1 MDKKEDNGNRAIL
14 FFWINR
20 KEIVSK
26 LETFKDESIIYI
38 IFVVVQV
45 FLLFFFP
52 FSSGFNFNW
61 LFF

>member
-52 FSSGFNFNW
+52 FSSGFNFN
-61 LFF
+61 